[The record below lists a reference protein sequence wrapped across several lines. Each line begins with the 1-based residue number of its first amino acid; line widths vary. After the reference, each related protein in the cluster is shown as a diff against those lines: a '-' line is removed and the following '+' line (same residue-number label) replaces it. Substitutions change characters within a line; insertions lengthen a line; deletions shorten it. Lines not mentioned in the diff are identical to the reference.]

1 VRLNRASWVV
11 LVGCLLVLVAPSG
24 AAAAPRMLLGFHDDP
39 TFRWSFDSVDALD
52 DVQEA
57 NASIIRA
64 TASWRAI
71 APRRPGRPA
80 DSFDPAYRFGDLDDL
95 VRNAQKRGL
104 QMMITV
110 WGTPGWANGGRRAN
124 VPPTRPADLTS
135 FARAIADR
143 YSGRHNG
150 YPYVGRYSIWN
161 EPNLEIFLQPQ
172 FDARGTI
179 VSPRIYAGLYKAG
192 YRGIKAGNS
201 GALVAIGETSNRGR
215 DHPARGSASESVAP
229 GTFAR
234 LLAQQKGLK
243 FDAYA
248 THPYS
253 THPSAP
259 PTQKVRWPNVTLSQ
273 LARFETSIDAWFGR
287 ANIPVWITEYGY
299 QTKPGEPFGVTNAQQ
314 AIYLA
319 QVIRQ
324 LKADPRV
331 HVFIWF
337 VFRDSLQSPW
347 QSGLVGVTGSP
358 KPAYRTFSTLARTIE
373 GETLTIK
380 PMVAPTIKVPVP
392 QLAYG
397 SAAGSTIGVTYRV
410 YDGRKLVAVAQP
422 APRLQIDQSIS
433 FVARFRPA
441 RRKTYTIV
449 MDMND
454 IHGNGARVTYCLMTP
469 RARPS

>member
-1 VRLNRASWVV
+1 MRVNRAFVV
-11 LVGCLLVLVAPSG
+11 VVIGCLVALLAPT
-24 AAAAPRMLLGFHDDP
+24 AASATPRMLLGFHDDP
-39 TFRWSFDSVDALD
+39 TFRWAGDAPEALD
-52 DVQEA
+52 DVQA
-57 NASIIRA
+57 AHASIIR
-64 TASWRAI
+64 TTVNWRVI
-71 APRRPGRPA
+71 APRRPLEPA
-80 DSFDPAYRFGDLDDL
+80 DSFDPAYRLGDLDDL
-95 VRNAQKRGL
+95 VRNAQKRGM
-104 QMMITV
+104 QMMLTI

-124 VPPTRPADLTS
+124 VPPTQPADLTS

-143 YSGRHNG
+143 YSGRHQG
-150 YPYVGRYSIWN
+150 YPYVGRFSIWN
-161 EPNLEIFLQPQ
+161 EPNLEIFLSTQ
-172 FDARGTI
+172 FDARGNI
-179 VSPRIYAGLYKAG
+179 ISPRVYADLYRAG
-192 YRGIKAGNS
+192 YRGIKAGNR

-215 DHPARGSASESVAP
+215 DHPARGSSSESVAP

-234 LLAQQKGLK
+234 LLAQQKGLR

-273 LARFETSIDAWFGR
+273 LPRFEASLDTWFRR

-314 AIYLA
+314 ATYLT
-319 QVIRQ
+319 QVLRQ

-331 HVFIWF
+331 QVFIWF
-337 VFRDSLQSPW
+337 VFRDSLESPW
-347 QSGLVGVTGSP
+347 QSGLVGVSGTP
-358 KPAYRTFSTLARTIE
+358 KPAYRTFTAQARAID
-373 GETLTIK
+373 GETMTVK
-380 PMVAPTIKVPVP
+380 PRVAPTIKVPVP

-397 SAAGSTIGVTYRV
+397 SPVGSTIGVTYRV
-410 YDGRKLVAVAQP
+410 YDKTKLVAVAQP
-422 APRLQIDQSIS
+422 APRLQVDQSIS

-454 IHGNGARVTYCLMTP
+454 INGGGTRITYCLVT
-469 RARPS
+469 R